1 MVQNDSLRAD
11 ILVRALPYIQ
21 KYYGKTIVI
30 KYGGNAMTHES
41 LRESV
46 INDIILL
53 KCVGLNPVI
62 VHGGGPHISS
72 FLKKLHIRSEF
83 INGLRYTDE
92 EVINIVQM
100 VLGGKVNKDLV
111 SLFQKYGGKAIG
123 LCGMDGSLIEAKKY
137 NNNCDLGYVGEITKI
152 NTEVLDMLLSSD
164 YIPVVGS
171 VAISTNGEN
180 IYNINA
186 DTCAAKIAAA
196 LGAEKLIL
204 LTDVSGVL
212 TNKNDSST
220 LISKLR
226 LHEIPK
232 LIQDNVIS
240 DGMIPKIDCCIE
252 AVRLGVNKSHII
264 DGRVKNSLLLEL
276 FSDDGIGTMIY

>member
-137 NNNCDLGYVGEITKI
+137 NNCDLGYVGEITKI

-204 LTDVSGVL
+204 LTDVTGVL

-240 DGMIPKIDCCIE
+240 DGMIPKIDCCVE